1 MAKNGSADRP
11 GVLSRIGGCTAA
23 GAATS
28 LVAPLATMPFSLH
41 HFDRAALF
49 CVFAIIVS
57 TPVITLWTTRAPA
70 LADVA
75 APLGVDEPF
84 LWLMGKSLEVVLFIV
99 RYSVEISPEFDLP
112 CLGCLGM
119 ALVAV
124 AIALFCVFTRR
135 GRDHGLADGP
145 TGRRLCGG

>member
-84 LWLMGKSLEVVLFIV
+84 LWLMGKSL
-99 RYSVEISPEFDLP
+99 
-112 CLGCLGM
+112 
-119 ALVAV
+119 
-124 AIALFCVFTRR
+124 
-135 GRDHGLADGP
+135 
-145 TGRRLCGG
+145 